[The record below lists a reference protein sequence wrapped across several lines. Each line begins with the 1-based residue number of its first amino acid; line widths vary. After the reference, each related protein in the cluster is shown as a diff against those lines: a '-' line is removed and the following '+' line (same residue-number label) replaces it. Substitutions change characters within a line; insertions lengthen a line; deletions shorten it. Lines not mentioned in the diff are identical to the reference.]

1 MKKATIRQLEPDESQ
16 DKTSQLRILAYP
28 DHEDVRDTGFFDK
41 MYDWY
46 QRHPLADHMQRWIS
60 ETEDGEVV
68 GHLAAMPLYYRV
80 DGERIIAHTPGD
92 YMVHPHH
99 SFQALALMRRF
110 FKSVDNC
117 FACDMVPAVI
127 TVETRFGAE
136 VAGQMQY
143 AAKLLNVSQLPM
155 PSLPERLQKALGL
168 PSYFSPSR
176 GYTGHQDSG
185 HADLGEPEPV
195 PQPRPRA
202 PIPAPLK
209 SALNGGLRA
218 LDRLL
223 YKGYGAGYEVET
235 IHHFDESFDDFFEKV
250 AAIVPCIQ
258 EKDSAF
264 LNWRYGPDS
273 PTYPVEVFAVRGN
286 RGLLGYAV
294 VKFLPKTGD
303 AFILD
308 LMSLP
313 GYPEV
318 ARALLRE
325 CVRYFRKLG
334 APIVRY
340 RYLESP
346 ATPGG
351 ADLRRLG
358 FFSRGES
365 RRNSILVGFED
376 KQKHAAAVD
385 LDNWSYNIGDGEPTF
400 WMR

>member
-1 MKKATIRQLEPDESQ
+1 MKKARIRQLEPGESQ
-16 DKTSQLRILAYP
+16 DGASRLRILAYP
-28 DHEDVRDTGFFDK
+28 DHEDVRDTGFFDR
-41 MYDWY
+41 MYSWY
-46 QRHPLADHMQRWIS
+46 GRHPLADRMRRWIS

-68 GHLAAMPLYYRV
+68 GHLAAMPLYYRIG
-80 DGERIIAHTPGD
+80 GERVVAHTPGD
-92 YMVHPHH
+92 YMVHPDH

-110 FKSVDNC
+110 FREVDNC

-127 TVETRFGAE
+127 SVETRFGAE

-143 AAKLLNVSQLPM
+143 AAKLLNVSRLPV
-155 PSLPERLQKALGL
+155 PSMPERLRKALRL
-168 PSYFSPSR
+168 PSQFSPSR
-176 GYTGHQDSG
+176 GYTGHQDEG
-185 HADLGEPEPV
+185 HAALGEPEPA

-209 SALNGGLRA
+209 SALNGGLEA
-218 LDRLL
+218 LDKALMR
-223 YKGYGAGYEVET
+223 GYGAGYEVEA
-235 IHHFDESFDDFFEKV
+235 IDHFDESFDEFFEKV
-250 AAIVPCIQ
+250 AAVVPCLQ

-273 PTYPVEVFAVRGN
+273 PTHPVEVLAVRGGQ
-286 RGLLGYAV
+286 GLLGYAV
-294 VKFLPKTGD
+294 VKFLPKSGD

-313 GYPEV
+313 GYTQV
-318 ARALLRE
+318 ARALVRE
-325 CVRYFRKLG
+325 SVRYFRKRG
-334 APIVRY
+334 APIIRY

-351 ADLRRLG
+351 SDLLRLG
-358 FFSRGES
+358 FFSRGEG

-376 KQKHAAAVD
+376 EQKHELALD